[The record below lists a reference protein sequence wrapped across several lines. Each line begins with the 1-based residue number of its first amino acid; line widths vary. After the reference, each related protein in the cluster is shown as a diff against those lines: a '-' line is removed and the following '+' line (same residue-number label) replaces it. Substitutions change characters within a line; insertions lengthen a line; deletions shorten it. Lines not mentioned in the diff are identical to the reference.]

1 MSMSAFRIKPHLV
14 VTYKADNERG
24 LSRSKDGGW
33 EVGQSVVGV
42 AGYNQKAEAG
52 PLAPTLGTH
61 GTISYCLLWVRS
73 ISTESDG
80 M

>member
-1 MSMSAFRIKPHLV
+1 MSTFRTKHHLRI
-14 VTYKADNERG
+14 TYKADNERG
-24 LSRSKDGGW
+24 LSRQKSAGGW
-33 EVGQSVVGV
+33 EVGRSGV

-80 M
+80 TL